1 MKVHLDSL
9 GCRLNQSEIEGFGRQ
24 FRAAGYE
31 LVADPEH
38 SDLVVIN
45 TCTVTQDA
53 ASASRARVRN
63 AHRRQPQAAIVL
75 TGCWS
80 TLEQESALALP
91 GVVLAVPNPAKG
103 ALVKQVIGTTS
114 DRFDLDPVARKP
126 LPGIRTRTR
135 AFVKAQDGCDHH
147 CTFCLTTLARG
158 PASSLP
164 IDSVVNQVRA
174 AVAGGAQEA
183 VISGVQLSGYGSG
196 LPGNPRLTDL
206 VQAVL
211 ERTEIPRLRLSS
223 LEPWGLPEGF
233 FSLWQDPRLC
243 RQLHFPLQSGS
254 PSTLRRMGRPTRPSG
269 YSQLVERARRAIPGL
284 AVTTDLIAGFPGETE
299 TEFQESLR
307 FAEQMQFADAHVFPY
322 SARPGTG
329 AARLPDRVD
338 PMEAKARAQ
347 TLRLAVADSASSYR
361 RQFVSRRL
369 DVLWEAGSRLGPDGW
384 TLSGWSDNYIRVTT
398 KAPQDLWNRICTVL
412 IEEST
417 QDGLIGRLTS

>member
-9 GCRLNQSEIEGFGRQ
+9 GCRLNQSEIESFGRQ
-24 FRAAGYE
+24 FRAAGHE

-38 SDLVVIN
+38 SELVVIN

-53 ASASRARVRN
+53 AAASRARVRS
-63 AHRRQPQAAIVL
+63 AHRSQPEAAIVL

-80 TLEQESALALP
+80 TLERKSALALP
-91 GVVLAVPNPAKG
+91 GVVLAVPNATKND
-103 ALVKQVIGTTS
+103 LVRQVIS
-114 DRFDLDPVARKP
+114 SPIDPFDLDPVVRQP

-164 IDSVVNQVRA
+164 IDFVVDQVRA

-183 VISGVQLSGYGSG
+183 VISGVQLSGYGND
-196 LPGNPRLTDL
+196 LPGNPRLTGL
-206 VQAVL
+206 VQAIL
-211 ERTEIPRLRLSS
+211 DRTEIPRLRMSS
-223 LEPWGLPEGF
+223 LEPWGLPEDF
-233 FSLWQDPRLC
+233 FNLWQDPRMC

-254 PSTLRRMGRPTRPSG
+254 PSTLKRMGRPTRPSD
-269 YSQLVERARRAIPGL
+269 YRLLVERARSAIPGL

-299 TEFQESLR
+299 KEFQESLH
-307 FAEQMQFADAHVFPY
+307 FVEEMQFADAHVFPY

-329 AARLPDRVD
+329 AAKLPERVD
-338 PMEAKARAQ
+338 AKEVKARAQ
-347 TLRLAVADSASSYR
+347 ALRLTVADSAADFR

-369 DVLWEAGSRLGPDGW
+369 DVLWEAARCLGPDGW
-384 TLSGWSDNYIRVTT
+384 TLSGWSDNYIRVT
-398 KAPQDLWNRICTVL
+398 ASASQDLWNRICAVL
-412 IEEST
+412 IDEST
-417 QDGLIGRLTS
+417 SEGLAGRLAS